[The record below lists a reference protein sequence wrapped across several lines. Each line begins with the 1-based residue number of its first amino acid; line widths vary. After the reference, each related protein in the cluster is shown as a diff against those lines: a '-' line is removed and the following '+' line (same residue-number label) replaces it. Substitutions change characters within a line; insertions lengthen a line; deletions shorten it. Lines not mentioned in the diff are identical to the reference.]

1 MANRDATPN
10 MKPTEKQITK
20 EIEVLKKLKPRVR
33 RRTAFGDDN
42 HAAIDTQLAVLEGR
56 MDTDAIYDCEDYNE
70 HQRDAALEARR
81 WLDGEEE
88 SSLVAGWKELAEA

>member
-1 MANRDATPN
+1 
-10 MKPTEKQITK
+10 
-20 EIEVLKKLKPRVR
+20 
-33 RRTAFGDDN
+33 
-42 HAAIDTQLAVLEGR
+42 